1 MEDEEGEQKLIFRF
15 STVSQSQVSSPTR
28 SAQKPSASGSCR
40 MGPCL
45 LCSHLSSSFHLC
57 QGGALCLHKPRDG
70 KLTCYQGHLC
80 YRTVLIMRLRFLQL
94 NWGLSP
100 GTPPLSLLN
109 TTMASLGSQNICTL
123 CLIHLFIQYIF
134 FPSKSLRFPKHF
146 FIQQM
151 RVISAT
157 LQVFMGANE
166 TGKAELC

>member
-1 MEDEEGEQKLIFRF
+1 MGQDLATCPQGNDILGVGARWRMRKGKKTHLQVFHH
-15 STVSQSQVSSPTR
+15 VQSQVSSPTR

-109 TTMASLGSQNICTL
+109 TTVASLGSQNICTL
-123 CLIHLFIQYIF
+123 CLIHLLIQYIF
-134 FPSKSLRFPKHF
+134 FPK
-146 FIQQM
+146 
-151 RVISAT
+151 
-157 LQVFMGANE
+157 QVTSFS
-166 TGKAELC
+166 